1 MRYHQ
6 VRSLTARPVSFSF
19 GEERAAMRDVWLRI
33 EAVLRA
39 TAPDLYADLAKAAP
53 ATAQAIAAAEDRI
66 GFALPEDVRASYAV
80 HDGSGE
86 ACILP
91 QSYGHGCMNGVALL
105 SLDEVVRDT
114 QMWRGFR
121 FDESNHSR
129 ARPDGP
135 IRRNWWNRRWVPVT
149 WDGGGDHLCLDFDAA
164 PGGVCGQVICF
175 SHETGPV
182 SVVADSWKSYL
193 ERVATDLETGRL
205 LFGTDAEFGN
215 SKLRLNPAE
224 PATAPDPTV

>member
-1 MRYHQ
+1 
-6 VRSLTARPVSFSF
+6 
-19 GEERAAMRDVWLRI
+19 MRDVWLRI

-39 TAPDLYADLAKAAP
+39 SAPDLYAALAKAAP
-53 ATAQAIAAAEDRI
+53 AQAIAAVEDRI
-66 GFALPEDVRASYAV
+66 GLTVPEDVRASYAV

-91 QSYGHGCMNGVALL
+91 QIYGPQWMNGVALL
-105 SLDEVVRDT
+105 ALDEVVRDA
-114 QMWRGFR
+114 QMWRAFR
-121 FDESNHSR
+121 FDETNHSR

-149 WDGGGDHLCLDFDAA
+149 WDGGDHLCLDFDPA

-175 SHETGPV
+175 SHEIGPV
-182 SVVADSWKSYL
+182 NVVADSWKSYL

-205 LFGTDAEFGN
+205 RFDTGTEFGN
-215 SKLRLNPAE
+215 SELRLNPAE
-224 PATAPDPTV
+224 PHTAPDPAG